1 MSNKITL
8 SRINDYTHTEV
19 FDTSVAWSRI
29 FTLIFNDVVNLYDE
43 DLTNLVYDEDL
54 TNLTN
59 LVYGMLSDPTTS
71 AKEDVIE
78 LMKDEHIGSMFILE
92 YNK

>member
-1 MSNKITL
+1 MSNKIVL
-8 SRINDYTHTEV
+8 SRIDTFTHTEL
-19 FDTSVAWSRI
+19 FDTSTAWNRI
-29 FTLIFNDVVNLYDE
+29 LTLIFEDVVNLDDE
-43 DLTNLVYDEDL
+43 DLTNLVYD
-54 TNLTN
+54 TI
-59 LVYGMLSDPTTS
+59 SDPTNS

>member
-1 MSNKITL
+1 MSKIVL

-29 FTLIFNDVVNLYDE
+29 FTLIFDDVVNLYDE
-43 DLTNLVYDEDL
+43 DLTDLVYD
-54 TNLTN
+54 TVSN
-59 LVYGMLSDPTTS
+59 PTTS

-78 LMKDEHIGSMFILE
+78 LLKNEHIGSMFILE
-92 YNK
+92 YN